1 MDRSRP
7 ASRSEPRAA
16 RAPHRA
22 DPGPLGWE
30 HLPAPDLRGRTIV
43 MTGASDGLGREAAL
57 QLALWGADL
66 VLAVRS
72 RAKGE
77 AVRSRIEAETGRT
90 GAVRLVDLDL
100 DDLASVR
107 AAAESIGRET
117 ADTGI
122 DRLIHVAGLVTRR
135 REETA
140 DGFERMLGVNALA
153 PLLLTDLLLPVV
165 RERVVVVASHSH
177 TFGRI
182 DPADPH
188 FRRGGWSLRTAYG
201 RSKLVTMLWGLDLAG
216 RLREADAPVDLQL
229 VHPGWV
235 LTNLQN
241 ATGSDRLDALVT
253 ATTRPLT
260 MTAAEG
266 AAAVL
271 FAATQPL
278 PPGSYIGP
286 DGRGALR
293 GRPTFLR
300 RSAAALDRDLA
311 QEIAAWARAEVDGVG
326 G

>member
-1 MDRSRP
+1 
-7 ASRSEPRAA
+7 
-16 RAPHRA
+16 
-22 DPGPLGWE
+22 
-30 HLPAPDLRGRTIV
+30 

-57 QLALWGADL
+57 SLARWGADL

-77 AVRSRIEAETGRT
+77 RVRSRIAAETGRKE
-90 GAVRLVDLDL
+90 AVRLVDLDL

-107 AAAESIGRET
+107 AGAEAIARAT
-117 ADTGI
+117 AGTGI

-153 PLLLTDLLLPVV
+153 PLLLTDLLLPAV
-165 RERVVVVASHSH
+165 RERVVVVASHAH
-177 TFGRI
+177 TFGRF

-188 FRRGGWSLRTAYG
+188 FRRSRWSLRAAYG
-201 RSKLVTMLWGLDLAG
+201 RSKLVTMLWGLALAEE
-216 RLREADAPVDLQL
+216 LREADASTDLQL

-241 ATGSDRLDALVT
+241 ASGSARLDALVT
-253 ATTRPLT
+253 AASRPLA
-260 MTAAEG
+260 MTAPEG
-266 AAAVL
+266 AAPVL
-271 FAATQPL
+271 LAATQPL

-300 RSAAALDRDLA
+300 RSAAALDLGLA
-311 QEIAAWARAEVDGVG
+311 REVAAWARAEVADVG

>member
-1 MDRSRP
+1 MIRTRS
-7 ASRSEPRAA
+7 ARS
-16 RAPHRA
+16 
-22 DPGPLGWE
+22 GTPLGWE
-30 HLPAPDLRGRTIV
+30 HLPAPDLRGRTVV

-77 AVRSRIEAETGRT
+77 IVRSRVTAETRRP
-90 GAVRLVDLDL
+90 GAVRLVDLEL
-100 DDLASVR
+100 DALSSVR
-107 AAAESIGRET
+107 AAAEAIGRET
-117 ADTGI
+117 AGTGI
-122 DRLIHVAGLVTRR
+122 DLLIHVAGLVTRR

-153 PLLLTDLLLPVV
+153 PLLLTDLLLPSV
-165 RERVVVVASHSH
+165 RERVVVVASHAH

-182 DPADPH
+182 DLTDPH
-188 FRRGGWSLRTAYG
+188 FRRGGWSLRAAYG
-201 RSKLVTMLWGLDLAG
+201 RSKLVTMLRGLDLAEHLTASG
-216 RLREADAPVDLQL
+216 SPVDLQL

-253 ATTRPLT
+253 AASRPLA
-260 MTAAEG
+260 MTAQEG
-266 AAAVL
+266 AASVL
-271 FAATQPL
+271 LAATQPL
-278 PPGSYIGP
+278 PPGSYLGP
-286 DGRGALR
+286 DGPGALH

-300 RSAAALDRDLA
+300 RSPTALDRDVA
-311 QEIAAWARAEVDGVG
+311 REVAAWARAEVDGVG